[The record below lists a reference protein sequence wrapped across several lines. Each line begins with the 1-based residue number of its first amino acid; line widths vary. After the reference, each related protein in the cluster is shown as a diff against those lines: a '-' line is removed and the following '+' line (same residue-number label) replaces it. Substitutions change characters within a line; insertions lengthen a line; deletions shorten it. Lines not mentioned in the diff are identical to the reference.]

1 MQKSALNVIFATK
14 NLTMTNIK
22 KFACS
27 VIVII
32 SIVFLISWGSW
43 GHKHISRA
51 AVFAL
56 PVEMKSFYFNHI
68 DFITEESVVPD
79 VRKAT
84 MNDKTEAH
92 KHYIDIEGFNG
103 TSIDSFPKN
112 TADAKAKFGEKLLEE
127 QGILP
132 WHIAEMMTKLTKAFQ
147 NKDKSQILF
156 LSGDLAHYIADA
168 NMPLHTSSNHDGQ
181 LTDQKGI
188 HSFWESKIPEMFGEA
203 YNFKVENAVYIK
215 DISTETWTIIKN
227 SHSLVEPLLLTDKT
241 TKANFDKEKL
251 FKKDENGA
259 LIINKYKQK
268 IQSDAYAEA
277 FHKALNGMVE
287 NQMRH
292 AIKDISNFW
301 YTAWVDGGQPNL
313 TELDATSLTK
323 SNLHRMKK
331 ESRLLD
337 KKGRLFG
344 LESGKDND

>member
-1 MQKSALNVIFATK
+1 
-14 NLTMTNIK
+14 MTNIK

-32 SIVFLISWGSW
+32 SIVTLISWGSW

-51 AVFAL
+51 AIFAL

-103 TSIDSFPKN
+103 TLIDSFPKN

-188 HSFWESKIPEMFGEA
+188 HSFWESKIPEMFGEG

-215 DISTETWTIIKN
+215 DISTETWAIIKN

-259 LIINKYKQK
+259 FVLNKYKQK

-277 FHKALNGMVE
+277 F
-287 NQMRH
+287 
-292 AIKDISNFW
+292 
-301 YTAWVDGGQPNL
+301 
-313 TELDATSLTK
+313 
-323 SNLHRMKK
+323 
-331 ESRLLD
+331 
-337 KKGRLFG
+337 
-344 LESGKDND
+344 

>member
-1 MQKSALNVIFATK
+1 MSL
-14 NLTMTNIK
+14 IK
-22 KFACS
+22 KIAYS
-27 VIVII
+27 AVLLI
-32 SIVFLISWGSW
+32 SLITLISWGSW

-56 PVEMKSFYFNHI
+56 PTQMKSFYFNHI
-68 DFITEESVVPD
+68 DFITEASVVPD
-79 VRKAT
+79 VRRAT
-84 MNDKTEAH
+84 MSDKTEAH
-92 KHYIDIEGFNG
+92 KHYIDIEGFNN
-103 TSIDSFPKN
+103 TAIDSFPKN
-112 TADAKAKFGEKLLEE
+112 AIDAKTKFGEKLLDE

-132 WHIAEMMTKLTKAFQ
+132 WHISEMMTKLTKAFQ

-188 HSFWESKIPEMFGEA
+188 HSFWESKIPEMFGET

-215 DISTETWTIIKN
+215 DISTEAWAIVKN
-227 SHSLVEPLLLTDKT
+227 SHLLVEPLLLTDKT

-251 FKKDENGA
+251 YKKDENGA
-259 LIINKYKQK
+259 VILNKYKQK

-287 NQMRH
+287 SQMRH
-292 AIKDISNFW
+292 AIQDISNFW
-301 YTAWVDGGQPNL
+301 YTAWVNGGQPNL
-313 TELDATSLTK
+313 NDLDAKSLTE
-323 SNLHRMKK
+323 SNAHRMKK
-331 ESRLLD
+331 ETKLIN

-344 LESGKDND
+344 LESSKEND

>member
-1 MQKSALNVIFATK
+1 MSL
-14 NLTMTNIK
+14 IK
-22 KFACS
+22 KIAYS
-27 VIVII
+27 AVLLI
-32 SIVFLISWGSW
+32 SLITLISWGSW

-56 PVEMKSFYFNHI
+56 PTQMKSFYFNHI
-68 DFITEESVVPD
+68 DFITEASVVPD
-79 VRKAT
+79 VRRAT
-84 MNDKTEAH
+84 MSDKTEAH
-92 KHYIDIEGFNG
+92 KHYIDIEGFNN
-103 TSIDSFPKN
+103 TAIDSFPKN
-112 TADAKAKFGEKLLEE
+112 AIDAKTKFGEKLLDE

-132 WHIAEMMTKLTKAFQ
+132 WHISEMMTKLTKAFQ

-188 HSFWESKIPEMFGEA
+188 HSFWESKIPEMFGES

-215 DISTETWTIIKN
+215 DISMETWAIVKN
-227 SHSLVEPLLLTDKT
+227 SHLLVEPLLLTDKT

-251 FKKDENGA
+251 YKKDENGA
-259 LIINKYKQK
+259 VILNKYKQK

-287 NQMRH
+287 SQMRH
-292 AIKDISNFW
+292 AIQDISNFW
-301 YTAWVDGGQPNL
+301 YTAWINGGQPNL
-313 TELDATSLTK
+313 NDLDAKSLTE
-323 SNLHRMKK
+323 SNAHRMKK
-331 ESRLLD
+331 ETKLIN

-344 LESGKDND
+344 LESSKEND